1 MWKELAPAIH
11 RQRMIIEGTLS
22 DALEAEIMSDYIM
35 KITEVLN
42 MTYVTA
48 PILNYDEEYGWCAYM
63 HWKESGVHMY
73 AWDDHDPPF
82 FSVDIYTCKE
92 FDPLDALAFTE
103 DFFGD
108 RLIDVV
114 WKE

>member
-35 KITEVLN
+35 RITEVLN

-48 PILNYDEEYGWCAYM
+48 PILNYDEQYGWCAYM

-92 FDPLDALAFTE
+92 FDPLDALAFTK
-103 DFFGD
+103 DFFGA